1 MIRLWPRRRWLQAF
15 VLGLLFVLVP
25 YSFSRLKSE
34 SRRVSVHLDERSAA
48 PRKFGGTL
56 RVACF
61 NIAHGRGL
69 ATSNWGGGDRT
80 ERRGRLS
87 EISELLDEIDA
98 EVVVLNEVD
107 FDSSWSGHVNQAE
120 LLAMLS
126 EYAYRVEQ
134 RNLDFR
140 VLGWTWRFGNAV
152 LSKYPIRAA
161 ELVEL
166 PSYSTWE
173 TTLFGQKQAVL
184 CQVDVEGKVV
194 RILGTHLSH
203 RSEALRAKSADVIVA
218 IAGSEATPLVVAGD
232 LNSTPAGFPN
242 SKLDQAGRNAIAVL
256 DASGSFRRLPDS
268 APPEDEA
275 LTFPADGP
283 NQVIDWVMIPR
294 GWRFAEYQVVP
305 TRLSDH
311 RPVVAGIELSP
322 E

>member
-1 MIRLWPRRRWLQAF
+1 MIRLWPRRCWLQAI
-15 VLGLLFVLVP
+15 VAGLAIVVGPYLV
-25 YSFSRLKSE
+25 SRLASSSRCVSIHADQTEGE
-34 SRRVSVHLDERSAA
+34 S
-48 PRKFGGTL
+48 RKFGGTL

-69 ATSNWGGGDRT
+69 ATSNWGGGGRT
-80 ERRGRLS
+80 ERRSRLS

-98 EVVVLNEVD
+98 DVVVLNEVD

-126 EYAYRVEQ
+126 EYPYRVEQ

-161 ELVEL
+161 ELVGL

-173 TTLFGQKQAVL
+173 ATLVGQKQAVL

-242 SKLDQAGRNAIAVL
+242 SKLDQAGRNAIEVL
-256 DASGSFRRLPDS
+256 DASGSFRRLPDG
-268 APPEDEA
+268 APPEDDA

-305 TRLSDH
+305 ARLSDH
-311 RPVVAGIELSP
+311 RPVAAGIELSP